1 MKKYKFIDLPKQVG
15 AEYYAM
21 AREDIIHYFS
31 QNSDIISIYEYGSVS
46 SPGVSDLDIILVLK
60 DVVKTQ
66 EKFFEFSNINRE
78 VHHLLGD
85 GTVMKMSLENFVNI
99 NFLENNIKVKK
110 LFGKDIKPLV
120 PPKNYQDTL
129 DLISVIDWL
138 PERIIRLTR
147 ILTSENVNI
156 IDALTLLHSFSY
168 TIVKVDNIIC
178 GDNKFPKSQPV
189 LNKIK
194 LLRNNWYSQSS
205 PETILMECIQESISL
220 GYSYLDLFEDHL
232 KSSNYYSRSNI
243 NLDEDVSLELY
254 GNHYIKF
261 VSSFRK
267 LKKETTA
274 IKMSQ
279 LDKKYVLISD
289 YFYPHFECL
298 ANQSG
303 VLSSVMIKKIK
314 PYIKLNENLLI
325 PEYQNNL
332 VKKITIAEN
341 NAKFLIKNRMKNG
354 LFRYGF
360 HFKNQI

>member
-1 MKKYKFIDLPKQVG
+1 MKKYKFIDLPRQVG
-15 AEYYAM
+15 ADYYTM
-21 AREDIIHYFS
+21 AREEIIQYFS
-31 QNSDIISIYEYGSVS
+31 QNSDVLSIYEYGSVS

-60 DVVKTQ
+60 DEVKTQ
-66 EKFFEFSNINRE
+66 EEFFEFSNISKE
-78 VHHLLGD
+78 VYHLLGD
-85 GTVMKMSLENFVNI
+85 GTVMKMSQENFVNI

-110 LFGKDIKPLV
+110 LFGKNLKPLM
-120 PPKNYQDTL
+120 PHKTYQETL

-147 ILTSENVNI
+147 VLTTENVNT

-168 TIVKVDNIIC
+168 TIRKVDNITYL
-178 GDNKFPKSQPV
+178 DNKFPKSQSV

-194 LLRNNWYSQSS
+194 LLRNNWHSLVNPKQV
-205 PETILMECIQESISL
+205 LMECIQESISL

-232 KSSNYYSRSNI
+232 KNSCNYSNSNI

-254 GNHYIKF
+254 DNHFIKF

-267 LKKETTA
+267 TQKKITA
-274 IKMSQ
+274 IEMSQ
-279 LDKKYVLISD
+279 HDKKYVLISD

-298 ANQSG
+298 ASQSG
-303 VLSSVMIKKIK
+303 LLSSVMIKKIK
-314 PYIKLNENLLI
+314 PYLKLRENLLI

-332 VKKITIAEN
+332 VKKITIAED
-341 NAKFLIKNRMKNG
+341 NAKFLIKNSMKNG

-360 HFKNQI
+360 HFKK